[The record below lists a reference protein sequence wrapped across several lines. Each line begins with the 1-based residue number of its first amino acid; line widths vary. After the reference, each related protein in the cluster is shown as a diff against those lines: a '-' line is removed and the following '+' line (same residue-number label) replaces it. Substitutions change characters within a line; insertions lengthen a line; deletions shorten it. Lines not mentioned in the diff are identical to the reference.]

1 MFQLSIPT
9 IGSTKEKHVFFLTK
23 NTQQMTKSP
32 PKCKVRPRSKSLSW
46 LMKLGY
52 LIGLFLGHI
61 TLYIYIYI
69 TIGIMGFTFWSFT
82 VDLPIF
88 IVCFSIATVDGPA
101 KSKKPPKGWLKACKY
116 WDQPSTNWCRILLR
130 HPLDP
135 QYLRLSFCFLKQ
147 QTFHFK
153 SRQKPCTTLQE
164 TSVQRFFSAST
175 AKAPAGPKD
184 VGGHGA
190 MV

>member
-1 MFQLSIPT
+1 M
-9 IGSTKEKHVFFLTK
+9 
-23 NTQQMTKSP
+23 
-32 PKCKVRPRSKSLSW
+32 RPRSKSLSW

-52 LIGLFLGHI
+52 LIGPFLGHI
-61 TLYIYIYI
+61 TLYI

-135 QYLRLSFCFLKQ
+135 QYLRLSFCFFEATNISLK
-147 QTFHFK
+147 K
-153 SRQKPCTTLQE
+153 RPKTLHH
-164 TSVQRFFSAST
+164 TAGNLCATIFFSFHCQGASR
-175 AKAPAGPKD
+175 PQRCGGPW
-184 VGGHGA
+184 GHGL
-190 MV
+190 VH